1 MPWGEALLDPIT
13 EELHRRQAQ
22 ADQEKL
28 VEMRH
33 AHDEEQQNRLMARDA
48 EKAKHDREVE
58 RLNNDRFVGEQT
70 IREGDRRAG
79 YEQKVRD
86 SIARGDIDAAE
97 QMGAGYQSMDAKTGA
112 VSKGLPGFK
121 IDRGIKPS
129 EPAPT
134 DDVIGDAVGYAGDV
148 SKYNDK
154 QAHPDIMLAGVH
166 TTPDALRYSAG
177 RANAA
182 DMKRVE
188 DQVAAQL
195 SMSHDPHEIE
205 ILKHQLN
212 DLQVKRVAVEQGLQ
226 KPGDALRG
234 NDSVVAGERKQAGN
248 MDLANT
254 NNTAKLERT
263 KVTADAMAT
272 RDAAKR
278 AAKDEEKA
286 GGADPKAYA
295 RVQSDLSTFDKQHNI
310 STDRAYESRVATLL
324 DNKDSTIVQ
333 RAMAANLARGI
344 GAEKGVLTDKDITRL
359 QGNLGGYWSSVENW
373 LSKGATG
380 DLADDVKAKLVEGL
394 QVTMA
399 EKAKDRAAAE
409 KAYAARFLTPTYV
422 GHKWGFTNDINNA
435 FEEKFGH
442 PYQPPAQAT
451 GGAREPSTGL
461 DAPNGPH
468 ASDPLEGDGPAAPM
482 RPGKISREDAIREA
496 RRRGLIK

>member
-310 STDRAYESRVATLL
+310 STDRA
-324 DNKDSTIVQ
+324 
-333 RAMAANLARGI
+333 
-344 GAEKGVLTDKDITRL
+344 
-359 QGNLGGYWSSVENW
+359 
-373 LSKGATG
+373 
-380 DLADDVKAKLVEGL
+380 
-394 QVTMA
+394 
-399 EKAKDRAAAE
+399 AAE